1 MTDLMGMADLAK
13 MLVVSRQQVFTWYKR
28 CASNGFPEP
37 KTSAIVNKYRY
48 QKGQWDP
55 EEVRAWRAQY
65 VPSKG
70 GRPSRAG

>member
-13 MLVVSRQQVFTWYKR
+13 MLEVSRQQVFTWYKR
-28 CASNGFPEP
+28 RESNGFPEP
-37 KTSAIVNKYRY
+37 KASVTVNKYRY

-55 EEVRAWRAQY
+55 EEVLAWRDQY
-65 VPSKG
+65 APSKG